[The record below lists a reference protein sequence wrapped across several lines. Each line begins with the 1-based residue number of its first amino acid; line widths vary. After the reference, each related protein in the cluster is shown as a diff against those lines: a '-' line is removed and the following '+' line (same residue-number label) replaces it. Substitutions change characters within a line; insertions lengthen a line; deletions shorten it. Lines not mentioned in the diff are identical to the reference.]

1 MTSQKEV
8 FLYDDHQSLIQ
19 ELAFAG
25 RPLADLI
32 YEIQE
37 LYTSDSRPWIIGFS
51 GGKDST
57 TVVSLVVSAL
67 QQLPIESLKKPVFF
81 VSSDTS
87 RNASRNRRD
96 KRSLGIH
103 QQMGKRQRHTNVSP
117 FRIPKYRTDIL
128 GKPAWSRLSRS

>member
-67 QQLPIESLKKPVFF
+67 QQLPLESLKKPVFI
-81 VSSDTS
+81 VSSDTLVETPLVIDVIKEALES
-87 RNASRNRRD
+87 INKS
-96 KRSLGIH
+96 IH
-103 QQMGKRQRHTNVSP
+103 NN
-117 FRIPKYRTDIL
+117 
-128 GKPAWSRLSRS
+128 

>member
-8 FLYDDHQSLIQ
+8 FLYDDHPSLIQ

-67 QQLPIESLKKPVFF
+67 QQLPIESLKKPVFI
-81 VSSDTS
+81 VSSDTLVETPLVIDVIKEALES
-87 RNASRNRRD
+87 INKWQKTATHRCQPIPYSQIQNRHF
-96 KRSLGIH
+96 G
-103 QQMGKRQRHTNVSP
+103 
-117 FRIPKYRTDIL
+117 
-128 GKPAWSRLSRS
+128 